1 MKPTPKQETLAL
13 FFNALAHPRRQ
24 MIFQVLRECGRAGL
38 PYNRL
43 QSRTGL
49 TRPTLSFH
57 LGKMGDGRILKRT
70 VKGVETWYA
79 LNTAPFALFE
89 APVASGK

>member
-1 MKPTPKQETLAL
+1 MKPTAKQESLAS

-24 MIFQVLRECGRAGL
+24 MIFQILRDSGREGM

-43 QSRTGL
+43 QARTGL

-57 LGKMGDGRILKRT
+57 LGKMGEGKILKRK
-70 VKGVETWYA
+70 VKGVQTWYG
-79 LNTAPFALFE
+79 LNTAPFAQFT
-89 APVASGK
+89 APIG

>member
-1 MKPTPKQETLAL
+1 MKPTAKQESLAL

-24 MIFQVLRECGRAGL
+24 MIFQVLQGYGREGI

-43 QSRTGL
+43 QTRTGL

-57 LGKMGDGRILKRT
+57 LRKMGEGRILKRR
-70 VKGVETWYA
+70 VKGVETWYG
-79 LNTAPFALFE
+79 LNTASFAQFNI
-89 APVASGK
+89 PTG

>member
-1 MKPTPKQETLAL
+1 MKPTSKQETLAL

-24 MIFQVLRECGRAGL
+24 MIFQVLRDCGREGM

-43 QSRTGL
+43 QIRTGL

-57 LGKMGDGRILKRT
+57 LRKMGEGRILKRK
-70 VKGVETWYA
+70 VKGVETWYG
-79 LNTAPFALFE
+79 LNTAPFALFDV
-89 APVASGK
+89 PIG